1 MKGFLLIFI
10 LFVLTII
17 FNIGS
22 VYGDSWFYPD
32 WPYKEIIYINN
43 SVPTPE
49 DYQVKLIFNSSN
61 IDYSKTN
68 DDGSDLRFTYYHDG
82 SEEEVSYWIETW
94 NETGESI
101 VWIKA
106 PKIDGVYY
114 VYYGNGEGAG
124 RSDIHNTFI
133 FGDDFEDGVISS
145 SLWKAGNPI
154 DQGTWIEDSGVIS
167 QTSTTQTLK
176 AMLVNLSE
184 SSWITTIKMRPDS
197 WGNDYRGGL
206 AGRETRGEGYE
217 GPHSREF
224 IGYYGHIFT
233 ISYNNKSKIRLLKEH
248 YKPFS
253 GAWGPEIDPGFT
265 FSTETW
271 YNIET
276 AFVNSTSMKGRVWEV
291 GKPIPEWQISN
302 NDMNPLINNNTG
314 MYGGY
319 TSTFSFDDLRV
330 RKYSFPEPSYVIGEV
345 ETQEQEPPGLID
357 TDVENLLTGSIHE
370 LAESF
375 LGGNYVYSTITAW
388 ISNDDSVQFVNSNLS
403 APSGF
408 LGSDT
413 VPMTRIEEGKYSR
426 TIAARS
432 SKIVEIAV
440 EVLIPYLEGM
450 LLDSLIETQPEI
462 RWDYVIIKDILGGVH
477 PYRVNKRLPSILKDL
492 PTRFLGRATAFVSAC
507 PVDMLVIDP
516 EGKRTGSLYEN
527 GTFVGIVNEI
537 GKSVYTGRNTEPEFV
552 VIFDPMEGEYRIEI
566 YGNETGVYNFSV
578 ISVDNGS
585 VFYGKNYTN
594 IPIGQGGIQ
603 TYEEP
608 ITDVEPPEAVIGYDT
623 VSEELVVEGK
633 DNFDKNVDVSYE
645 EECSKRLFGF
655 CMEMERNY
663 TLTDN
668 AGNQLILRMRYKKV
682 KHSGRYGSLSFIHA
696 RLLSAKYVTE
706 EGSMENAFE
715 NNWLTY
721 SINKKSG
728 KIKHFSQSFYMKGRG
743 FVRAR
748 YEPGRNKTSVIDAL
762 GKKPERIVL
771 EGLHLYEII
780 TDAEELAGIA

>member
-1 MKGFLLIFI
+1 MSFAG
-10 LFVLTII
+10 
-17 FNIGS
+17 
-22 VYGDSWFYPD
+22 Y
-32 WPYKEIIYINN
+32 
-43 SVPTPE
+43 
-49 DYQVKLIFNSSN
+49 SSN
-61 IDYSKTN
+61 T
-68 DDGSDLRFTYYHDG
+68 
-82 SEEEVSYWIETW
+82 
-94 NETGESI
+94 
-101 VWIKA
+101 
-106 PKIDGVYY
+106 
-114 VYYGNGEGAG
+114 
-124 RSDIHNTFI
+124 
-133 FGDDFEDGVISS
+133 
-145 SLWKAGNPI
+145 
-154 DQGTWIEDSGVIS
+154 
-167 QTSTTQTLK
+167 
-176 AMLVNLSE
+176 
-184 SSWITTIKMRPDS
+184 
-197 WGNDYRGGL
+197 
-206 AGRETRGEGYE
+206 
-217 GPHSREF
+217 
-224 IGYYGHIFT
+224 
-233 ISYNNKSKIRLLKEH
+233 
-248 YKPFS
+248 
-253 GAWGPEIDPGFT
+253 
-265 FSTETW
+265 
-271 YNIET
+271 
-276 AFVNSTSMKGRVWEV
+276 
-291 GKPIPEWQISN
+291 
-302 NDMNPLINNNTG
+302 
-314 MYGGY
+314 
-319 TSTFSFDDLRV
+319 SFDYVFV

-645 EECSKRLFGF
+645 EKCSKRLFGF

-696 RLLSAKYVTE
+696 RLLNAKYVTE
-706 EGSMENAFE
+706 EGPMENAFE

-728 KIKHFSQSFYMKGRG
+728 SIKHFSQSFYMKGRG

-748 YEPGRNKTSVIDAL
+748 YEPGRNKTSVIDAF